1 MGAELTS
8 DQLQRAAENL
18 GRIERFLRQRSRWH
32 TSPATVATL
41 VTVDRAAARI
51 AHALEPHL
59 TAPQTRA
66 TDDPAHAVDPLPA
79 AEFEVARLDKMA
91 VFLDQLGDWFAAR
104 TAGPVAE
111 GGLQHLEEAC
121 GAVLGIRHVVAAILA
136 GQQAVGEPAVAAGPA
151 STAPQVANPAAAR
164 DHAAPGRREEIG
176 VPSPP
181 RPSNAVSRTERLILE
196 DTEETPLLQTFKD
209 QTELT
214 PHARELLT
222 RFLESADLSYAGYQR
237 TKFDADVEHRLQIMP
252 PGQVLVIKVGEYGGA
267 PKPYFSYVPKH
278 REPDPPEE

>member
-18 GRIERFLRQRSRWH
+18 GRIERFLRQRSGWD
-32 TSPATVATL
+32 TTPAAVAAL

-51 AHALEPHL
+51 AHALDPHL
-59 TAPQTRA
+59 TTPKTRA
-66 TDDPAHAVDPLPA
+66 TDDPAHAVEPLPA

-104 TAGPVAE
+104 TAGAVGE

-121 GAVLGIRHVVAAILA
+121 GAVIGIRDVVAAILA
-136 GQQAVGEPAVAAGPA
+136 GQQAEGGPA
-151 STAPQVANPAAAR
+151 GEAIPASAAAQVANPPAAR

-181 RPSNAVSRTERLILE
+181 RPSNAVSRTERLVLE
-196 DTEETPLLQTFKD
+196 DSEETPLLRTVRD

-222 RFLESADLSYAGYQR
+222 RFLESADLPYAGYQR

-252 PGQVLVIKVGEYGGA
+252 PGQVLVIKVGEYGGE

-278 REPDPPEE
+278 REPDRPEE